1 MKELIIK
8 KNKEDD
14 GNNKHSNIK
23 VNQEKKD
30 LKSSATTTKNKA
42 QNKRNFGYVEE
53 KKRKFK
59 LKNMKLTPI
68 GNRIYLQPSPIKETT
83 TSGIILTNMPKE
95 QYSTGLVLAVGNKCL
110 VVKIDDS
117 VMYTTTSGTKV
128 GGNLILSEDE
138 LLAII

>member
-1 MKELIIK
+1 MQKLIIT

-14 GNNKHSNIK
+14 RNNKHPYIR
-23 VNQEKKD
+23 VNQEGKD
-30 LKSSATTTKNKA
+30 FKGSATTTKDKA
-42 QNKRNFGYVEE
+42 QNKRNFGYIEE

-83 TSGIILTNMPKE
+83 SSGIILANMPKE
-95 QYSTGLVLAVGNKCL
+95 QYSTGLVLAVGDKCL
-110 VVKIDDS
+110 VVKVNDI

-128 GGNLILSEDE
+128 GDNLILLEDE

>member
-1 MKELIIK
+1 MQELIIT
-8 KNKEDD
+8 KNKED
-14 GNNKHSNIK
+14 GRNNKHPNIR
-23 VNQEKKD
+23 VNQEGED
-30 LKSSATTTKNKA
+30 LKSSATTTKDKA

-68 GNRIYLQPSPIKETT
+68 GNRIYLQPHPIKEATF
-83 TSGIILTNMPKE
+83 SGIILTNMPKE

-110 VVKIDDS
+110 VVKVNDS
-117 VMYTTTSGTKV
+117 VMYTTTSGTQI
-128 GGNLILSEDE
+128 GDNLILSEDE

>member
-68 GNRIYLQPSPIKETT
+68 GNRIYLQPSPIQETT

>member
-1 MKELIIK
+1 VKELIIK

-14 GNNKHSNIK
+14 GNNKHPYIR

-128 GGNLILSEDE
+128 GDNLILSEDE

>member
-1 MKELIIK
+1 VKELIIK

>member
-128 GGNLILSEDE
+128 GDNLILSEDE

>member
-1 MKELIIK
+1 VQELIIT
-8 KNKEDD
+8 KNKED
-14 GNNKHSNIK
+14 GRNNKRPNIK
-23 VNQEKKD
+23 VNQEREDFKC
-30 LKSSATTTKNKA
+30 SATTTKDKA

-95 QYSTGLVLAVGNKCL
+95 QYSTGLVLSVGNKCL
-110 VVKIDDS
+110 VVKVNDS

-128 GGNLILSEDE
+128 GDNLILSEDE

>member
-1 MKELIIK
+1 VKELIIK

-128 GGNLILSEDE
+128 GDNLILSEDE